1 MNFICH
7 LKFPLIL
14 WNVWQLLK
22 HFSHFHLWFFGLCFN
37 GSFETSWAMTMSHYN
52 VTCVTD
58 CNWHSPYPFSVCEF
72 LYTFQTIAE
81 MSHTPFLAVF
91 YKQTWL
97 SSHLYLFNICGL
109 LSFEGWLEGFKIRLY
124 RDIHLQK
131 LPEDKDQRLLCVFQA
146 LNSVLGIQK
155 VLSVRSVHLLNK
167 ELDLITLSHSKS
179 HGRAKP

>member
-1 MNFICH
+1 MCDSSWSISVTFISDSLVCALMAPSRRH
-7 LKFPLIL
+7 EPWPCLTTMWHVLQTAIDILLIL
-14 WNVWQLLK
+14 
-22 HFSHFHLWFFGLCFN
+22 F
-37 GSFETSWAMTMSHYN
+37 
-52 VTCVTD
+52 
-58 CNWHSPYPFSVCEF
+58 PVCEF